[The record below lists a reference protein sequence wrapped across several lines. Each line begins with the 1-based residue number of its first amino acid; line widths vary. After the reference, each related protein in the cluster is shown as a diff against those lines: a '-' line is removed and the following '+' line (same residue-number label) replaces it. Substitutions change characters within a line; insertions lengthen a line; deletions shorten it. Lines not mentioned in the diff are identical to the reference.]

1 MSKFTPAP
9 WKVGFK
15 TDGELVILAGNEVIA
30 RIEPNRDN
38 EISDANARLIAAA
51 PEMYEVLKVLYEGLP
66 GVLGSVEKTYRTSGV
81 D

>member
-30 RIEPNRDN
+30 RIESTRN
-38 EISDANARLIAAA
+38 EDVENANARLIAAA

-66 GVLGSVEKTYRTSGV
+66 GVLCKVEKNLTN
-81 D
+81 

>member
-1 MSKFTPAP
+1 MSKFTPGP

-15 TDGELVILAGNEVIA
+15 TDGEIVILAGNKVIS
-30 RIEPNRDN
+30 RIEPSRKEDVEN
-38 EISDANARLIAAA
+38 ANARLIAAA

-66 GVLGSVEKTYRTSGV
+66 GVLCNVEKTYRTSGV